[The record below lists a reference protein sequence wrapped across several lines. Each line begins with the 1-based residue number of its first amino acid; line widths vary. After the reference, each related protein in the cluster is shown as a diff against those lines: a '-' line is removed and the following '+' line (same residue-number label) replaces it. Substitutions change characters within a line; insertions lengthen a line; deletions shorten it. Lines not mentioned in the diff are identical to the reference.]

1 MGGEVGCA
9 GVGKGVGE
17 AMGAHGLQRIAE
29 AGLLVTVIDDQG
41 GERRSLG
48 AAAKL
53 AQERLRSRSCFQD
66 GVLRRCVREML
77 ILVLCSPQ

>member
-1 MGGEVGCA
+1 M
-9 GVGKGVGE
+9 
-17 AMGAHGLQRIAE
+17 
-29 AGLLVTVIDDQG
+29 TVIDDQG

-66 GVLRRCVREML
+66 GIIRCRVREML
-77 ILVLCSPQ
+77 ILVLRFTINEGEAAFARRLRSTARARPRRGG